1 MERLEIYDRL
11 GKILRESTASEVDWG
26 TVSEETTIESLGFDS
41 LTILDLLFDI
51 DEEFGLETSA
61 KDILDIGTVGEMVT
75 FLEKRLEG
83 SPAP

>member
-1 MERLEIYDRL
+1 MERQEIYDRL
-11 GKILRESTASEVDWG
+11 GNILRDSTAAEVEWS
-26 TVSEETTIESLGFDS
+26 TVSEETTIEALGFDS

-75 FLEKRLEG
+75 FLEGRLEG
-83 SPAP
+83 

>member
-1 MERLEIYDRL
+1 MERQEIYDRL
-11 GKILRESTASEVDWG
+11 GKILRDSTASEVDWSQ
-26 TVSEETTIESLGFDS
+26 VSEETTIESLGFDS

-75 FLEKRLEG
+75 FLEERIEE
-83 SPAP
+83 